1 HKIVVFTDKK
11 GYYRLDGLSTGSFKV
26 GFFNAGGE
34 KLGVKDASVKK
45 GKITRL
51 DFVVSDQPN
60 EEFIIADMQIEDVE
74 IQFLKSLPLQINL
87 AVKGILGDGCT
98 TLNEITQK
106 RDGNTVYV
114 KITTKRPKGV
124 ACIEIAKFITENVK
138 LDGGFPQG
146 HYKIIVNNVVKEL
159 DIDGGNEGVGFLKG
173 KVTIGPLCPVEPC
186 NLPPGQVAKIYKS
199 RKAIVYD
206 QGTKKKVIEAD
217 LDEKGEF
224 SFSLNSGNYIVDISD
239 AEGNPIP
246 LDEPRIRMGN
256 ATPKE
261 IKIKSGQTTFI
272 EFDIDT
278 GIR

>member
-1 HKIVVFTDKK
+1 MCGIMVSKLSTQIITIFALLLTLAWLFGCADDPMTGDQDINDKTGNNVEQVDIPKSEHDSAIQSIFKFGKSKLMKRITGIEGIVSNLDNKPVARIRVQIVEGAVSYPRIVVFTDKK

-26 GFFNAGGE
+26 GFFNADGE

-45 GKITRL
+45 GKITKL

-60 EEFIIADMQIEDVE
+60 EEFIIGDMQIEDVE

-146 HYKIIVNNVVKEL
+146 HYKIIVNNVVKEF
-159 DIDGGNEGVGFLKG
+159 DIDGG
-173 KVTIGPLCPVEPC
+173 
-186 NLPPGQVAKIYKS
+186 
-199 RKAIVYD
+199 R
-206 QGTKKKVIEAD
+206 
-217 LDEKGEF
+217 
-224 SFSLNSGNYIVDISD
+224 
-239 AEGNPIP
+239 
-246 LDEPRIRMGN
+246 
-256 ATPKE
+256 
-261 IKIKSGQTTFI
+261 
-272 EFDIDT
+272 
-278 GIR
+278 